1 LGSRFSS
8 FDSRVSVSSF
18 RFSSFDFEAAMS
30 IETDEQLQ
38 ALQAI
43 GRIVART
50 LREMAGQVRP
60 GITTAELD
68 AIGANLLAAEDARSA
83 PPIVYGFPGAVCISV
98 NDEIVH
104 GIPGPRRVAPGDL
117 VKLDLTAE
125 KDGYMADAAITV
137 AVPPAADAALRL
149 AACAERAF
157 ARATREARARRRVS
171 DIGAAVER
179 EVRRSGFSVVRE
191 LCGHGI
197 GRTIHE
203 EPQVPNYW
211 DPRQSRRLTEGL
223 VITVEPILAAGRGD
237 AFLSSDGWTMKT
249 ADHSLAAHFEH
260 TLVITRDAPIL
271 LTAA

>member
-1 LGSRFSS
+1 
-8 FDSRVSVSSF
+8 
-18 RFSSFDFEAAMS
+18 MS
-30 IETDEQLQ
+30 IETDDQLQ

-43 GRIVART
+43 GRIVGRT
-50 LREMAGQVRP
+50 LHELSSHVRP

-68 AIGANLLAAEDARSA
+68 SIGARLLAAAGARSA
-83 PPIVYGFPGAVCISV
+83 PPLVYGFPGAVCISV

-104 GIPGPRRVAPGDL
+104 GIPGDRRIMGGDL

-125 KDGYMADAAITV
+125 KDDYMADAALTV
-137 AVPPAADAALRL
+137 AVPPAGDEALRL
-149 AACAERAF
+149 AACAQRAF
-157 ARATREARARRRVS
+157 GRAMREARARRRVS
-171 DIGAAVER
+171 DIGAAVEQ

-203 EPQVPNYW
+203 EPQIPNYW
-211 DPRQSRRLTEGL
+211 DAHHHMRLTEGL
-223 VITVEPILAAGRGD
+223 VITVEPIICAGSGSAYLA
-237 AFLSSDGWTMKT
+237 SDRWTMKT
-249 ADHSLAAHFEH
+249 SDHSLAAHFEH